1 MSWMVVTRVSDYSF
15 IVLDVTCSPHVD
27 TKVFDI
33 VEELAKRICNLHPA
47 CVLGKFSKLQ
57 CQIRDACTLIV
68 FL

>member
-1 MSWMVVTRVSDYSF
+1 MSWMMATRVGDYSF
-15 IVLDVTCSPHVD
+15 TVLEVTCSPHVD

-47 CVLGKFSKLQ
+47 CVWDKFSKLQ
-57 CQIRDACTLIV
+57 CKICDVCTLII

>member
-1 MSWMVVTRVSDYSF
+1 MSLMVVTRIGDYSF
-15 IVLDVTCSPHVD
+15 IVLEVTCSPHVD

-33 VEELAKRICNLHPA
+33 VEELAERICELHPA

-57 CQIRDACTLIV
+57 CKICDACTLII